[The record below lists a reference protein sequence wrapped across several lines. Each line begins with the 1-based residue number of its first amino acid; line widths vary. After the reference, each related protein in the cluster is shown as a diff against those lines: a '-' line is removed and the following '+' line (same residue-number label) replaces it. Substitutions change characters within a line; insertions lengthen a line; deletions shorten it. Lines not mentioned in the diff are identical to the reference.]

1 MHPSIPSLF
10 MILSNNISLQIEKH
24 FPDGTKEILFP
35 DSTRKVIYADGLQ
48 ESYFPDGVIVK
59 EHADGTKEIL

>member
-1 MHPSIPSLF
+1 
-10 MILSNNISLQIEKH
+10 MIITISVFDIIKPYSLQVEKH